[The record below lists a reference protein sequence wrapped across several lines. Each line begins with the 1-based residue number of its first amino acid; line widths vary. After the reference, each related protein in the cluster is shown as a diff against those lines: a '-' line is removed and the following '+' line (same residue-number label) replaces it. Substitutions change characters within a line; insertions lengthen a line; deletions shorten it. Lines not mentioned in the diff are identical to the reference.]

1 MMKLD
6 LIVNGESKQV
16 EIEPGE
22 MLADVLRKR
31 LGLTG
36 TKISCD
42 ELECGVCTVL
52 VDDVPVLSCNYPA
65 IKANGKQ

>member
-1 MMKLD
+1 MINLKL
-6 LIVNGESKQV
+6 IINGENKQV
-16 EIEPGE
+16 QIEPGE

-31 LGLTG
+31 LHLTG

-52 VDDVPVLSCNYPA
+52 VDKMPVLSCQHWSHP
-65 IKANGKQ
+65 G